1 VKFSERS
8 SRGFTLLELITVITV
23 VSIIAVYTS
32 SRSSS
37 VSWSELQTSR
47 DNLIAALFHAQ
58 QVAMARD
65 GAGSQVTFV
74 ATNSSTFR
82 VQLENADIG
91 QSYPFNF
98 ANNVVL
104 TSPVAFPFTL
114 NYDKLGRTSATT
126 FTLSG
131 GGTTINVILNGSG
144 YAY

>member
-1 VKFSERS
+1 MKRPRGQSK
-8 SRGFTLLELITVITV
+8 GFTLLELITVITV

-65 GAGSQVTFV
+65 GVGSQVTFV

-82 VQLENADIG
+82 VQLENVDIN

-131 GGTTINVILNGSG
+131 GGTTLDVILNGSG

>member
-1 VKFSERS
+1 
-8 SRGFTLLELITVITV
+8 
-23 VSIIAVYTS
+23 
-32 SRSSS
+32 
-37 VSWSELQTSR
+37 
-47 DNLIAALFHAQ
+47 
-58 QVAMARD
+58 MARD

-131 GGTTINVILNGSG
+131 GGTTINVILSGSG